1 MTDPKALDA
10 ITDTLNTGVITAAKR
25 KHLLKWAE
33 KFLPNDEEAMQQQ
46 QQEEIA
52 DAIFSLQTKP
62 STDLEM
68 QQVIPE
74 TYDKTINPFRGMS
87 EQEQQINKQLMDLQQ
102 SQMGASLQ
110 PRFNNQN
117 LNLASRMNPRV
128 RQNLAFGTLDDAL
141 SERTGGIS
149 AI

>member
-1 MTDPKALDA
+1 
-10 ITDTLNTGVITAAKR
+10 
-25 KHLLKWAE
+25 
-33 KFLPNDEEAMQQQ
+33 
-46 QQEEIA
+46 
-52 DAIFSLQTKP
+52 
-62 STDLEM
+62 
-68 QQVIPE
+68 
-74 TYDKTINPFRGMS
+74 MS